1 MQAPLLELGAF
12 AELCSQT
19 LKASDYP
26 FAHRVEK
33 NVLLYD
39 SDEIRSGL
47 HSASFQQ
54 ALKQELAH
62 VLQQGPGV
70 FVLQN
75 AFADKAVI
83 ERMNQVFEA
92 IFVQEADKA
101 SGDHFA
107 KAGANG
113 RIWNALQKS
122 ALIDPAAFVEY
133 YKNPLLLLASEAW
146 LGPHYQ
152 MTTQVN
158 VVRPGGQAQA
168 PHRDYHLGF
177 QEQNELARYPLHTH
191 LMSTQ
196 LTLQGAVAHTDMPL
210 ESGPTLL
217 LPFSQQYALGYFA
230 WRDPA
235 FKAYFDEHAIQLALK
250 QGDALFFNPAL
261 FHAAGNNYTQDFHRS
276 ANLLQVSS
284 AFGRSM
290 EQIDRYAMTHA
301 LYPALQKEW
310 AHLNEW
316 ERDAVLSSACEGYSF
331 PTNLDSDPPLSGLA
345 PQTMKQLTA
354 QALQDGLAVET
365 FNQQLQQHAQQRLA

>member
-1 MQAPLLELGAF
+1 MTAPNLDIKAF

-19 LKASDYP
+19 LNAKDYP
-26 FAHRVEK
+26 LAIGMAK

-39 SDEIRSGL
+39 GDELRVGLNSDSFNQTIRN
-47 HSASFQQ
+47 
-54 ALKQELAH
+54 ELAQ
-62 VLQQGPGV
+62 VLQQGSGV
-70 FVLQN
+70 FVIQN
-75 AFADKAVI
+75 AFTDLSVI

-92 IFVQEADKA
+92 ILAQEAGKA

-122 ALIDPAAFVEY
+122 ALFNPAAFIEY

-158 VVRPGGQAQA
+158 IVRPGGQAQA

-177 QEQNELARYPLHTH
+177 QEQSELARYPLHTH
-191 LMSTQ
+191 LLSAQ
-196 LTLQGAVAHTDMPL
+196 LTLQAAVAHTDMPL

-217 LPFSQQYALGYFA
+217 LPFSQQYTWGYFA

-235 FKAYFDEHAIQLALK
+235 FKTYFDEHAIQLPLK

-261 FHAAGNNYTQDFHRS
+261 FHAAGSNYTADFHRS

-284 AFGRSM
+284 AFGRPM
-290 EQIDRYAMTHA
+290 EQVDRYAMLA
-301 LYPALQKEW
+301 AIYPALAASWQG
-310 AHLNEW
+310 LNAQ
-316 ERDAVLSSACEGYSF
+316 EREAILSNTCEGYAF
-331 PTNLDSDPPLSGLA
+331 PTNLDSDPPLYGLA

-354 QALQDGLAVET
+354 QALEQGKVAEE
-365 FNQQLQQHAQQRLA
+365 FSQQLQQHAQKRYA

>member
-1 MQAPLLELGAF
+1 MNASYLDIGAF

-19 LKASDYP
+19 LNVEDYP
-26 FAHRVEK
+26 LASGMAK

-39 SDEIRSGL
+39 GHELRAGLNSDSFNQAIR
-47 HSASFQQ
+47 HEF
-54 ALKQELAH
+54 AH
-62 VLQQGPGV
+62 VLQQGSGV
-70 FVLQN
+70 FVIQN
-75 AFADKAVI
+75 AFTDLSVI

-92 IFVQEADKA
+92 ILAQEVGKA

-107 KAGANG
+107 KAGTNG

-122 ALIDPAAFVEY
+122 ALLNPAAFIDY

-152 MTTQVN
+152 LTTQVN
-158 VVRPGGQAQA
+158 IVRPGGQAQA

-177 QEQNELARYPLHTH
+177 QEQSELARYPLHAH

-196 LTLQGAVAHTDMPL
+196 LTLQAAVAHTDMPL

-217 LPFSQQYALGYFA
+217 LPFSQQYDLGYFA
-230 WRDPA
+230 WRDAA
-235 FKAYFDEHAIQLALK
+235 FKAYFDEHAIQLPLQ

-261 FHAAGNNYTQDFHRS
+261 FHAAGSNFTQDFHRS

-284 AFGRSM
+284 AFGRPM
-290 EQIDRYAMTHA
+290 EQLDRYAMTA
-301 LYPALQKEW
+301 AIYPALAESWQ
-310 AHLNEW
+310 ALNSA
-316 ERDAVLSSACEGYSF
+316 ERDAILSNTCEGYAF
-331 PTNLDSDPPLSGLA
+331 PTNLDNDPPLYGLA

-354 QALQDGLAVET
+354 LALEQGVGVEQ
-365 FNQQLQQHAQQRLA
+365 FSQQLQQHAHKRQA

>member
-1 MQAPLLELGAF
+1 MNASYLDIGAF

-19 LKASDYP
+19 LNASDYP
-26 FAHRVEK
+26 LASGVAK

-39 SDEIRSGL
+39 GNELRAGLNSESFNQAIR
-47 HSASFQQ
+47 H
-54 ALKQELAH
+54 ELAH
-62 VLQQGPGV
+62 VLQHGSGV
-70 FVLQN
+70 FVIQN
-75 AFADKAVI
+75 AFNDLSVI

-92 IFVQEADKA
+92 ILAQEAGKA

-122 ALIDPAAFVEY
+122 ALHNPANFIEY

-158 VVRPGGQAQA
+158 IVRPGGQAQA

-177 QEQNELARYPLHTH
+177 QEQSELARYPLPVHM
-191 LMSTQ
+191 MSAQ

-217 LPFSQQYALGYFA
+217 LPFSQQYDLGYFA
-230 WRDPA
+230 WRDAA
-235 FKAYFDEHAIQLALK
+235 FKAYFDEHAIQLPLQ
-250 QGDALFFNPAL
+250 QGDALFFSPAL
-261 FHAAGNNYTQDFHRS
+261 FHAAGSNFTQDFHRS

-284 AFGRSM
+284 AFGRPM
-290 EQIDRYAMTHA
+290 EQVDRYAMTA
-301 LYPALQKEW
+301 AIYPALAANWQT
-310 AHLNEW
+310 LNSA
-316 ERDAVLSSACEGYSF
+316 ERDAILSNTCEGYAF
-331 PTNLDSDPPLSGLA
+331 PTNLDNDPPLYGLA

-354 QALQDGLAVET
+354 LALEQGVGVEQ
-365 FNQQLQQHAQQRLA
+365 FSQQLQQHAHKRQA

>member
-1 MQAPLLELGAF
+1 MAIPHLDSAAF

-19 LKASDYP
+19 LNAEDYP
-26 FAHRVEK
+26 LAAGVAK

-39 SDEIRSGL
+39 GNELRAGL
-47 HSASFQQ
+47 DSESFNQ
-54 ALKQELAH
+54 ALRHEFAH
-62 VLQQGPGV
+62 VLQQGSGV
-70 FVLQN
+70 FVIQN
-75 AFADKAVI
+75 AFTDLSVI

-92 IFVQEADKA
+92 ILAQEAGKA

-122 ALIDPAAFVEY
+122 ALLNPAVFIEY

-158 VVRPGGQAQA
+158 IVRPGGQAQA

-177 QEQNELARYPLHTH
+177 QEQSELARYPLHVH

-217 LPFSQQYALGYFA
+217 LPFSQQYDLGYIA
-230 WRDPA
+230 WRDAA
-235 FKAYFDEHAIQLALK
+235 FKAYFDEHAIQLPLK

-261 FHAAGNNYTQDFHRS
+261 FHAAGSNFTSDFHRS

-284 AFGRSM
+284 AFGRPM
-290 EQIDRYAMTHA
+290 EQLDRYAMTAA
-301 LYPALQKEW
+301 LYPALAASWQD
-310 AHLNEW
+310 LNSA
-316 ERDAVLSSACEGYSF
+316 ERDAILSSTCEGYAF
-331 PTNLDSDPPLSGLA
+331 PTNLDSDPPLYGLA

-354 QALQDGLAVET
+354 LALEQGVAVEQ
-365 FNQQLQQHAQQRLA
+365 FSQQLQQHAHKRQA